1 MNTTTIIG
9 RLGQDPDLRYTTNGT
24 PVVTFRLAV
33 PNPRDNDQPDWIPV
47 TALGKVAE
55 AVAEYVSKG
64 HQVAVTGRLTS
75 AEWDDAGGQRHFKLE
90 VTARSIDFL
99 TPANRTDTNG
109 DGAHPIQATA

>member
-9 RLGQDPDLRYTTNGT
+9 RLGQDPELRYTTSGT
-24 PVVTFRLAV
+24 PVATFRLAV
-33 PNPRDNDQPDWIPV
+33 PNPRDNDQPDWIPI

-75 AEWDDAGGQRHFKLE
+75 SEWDDPNGQRHFKLE

-99 TPANRTDTNG
+99 TPANRTAANG
-109 DGAHPIQATA
+109 DDTQPIGATA